1 MTTQEQAEKLAMEA
15 AFEIVF
21 NNEKCN
27 RNNKSDVER
36 TILSTI
42 PLKEM
47 LDCVENQRAALVEA
61 ERVLD
66 VMYGF
71 YRHRGP
77 WETIHGSQTLEK
89 VRQAILTVNLKPS

>member
-15 AFEIVF
+15 SKEVDIYSTYQSRANV
-21 NNEKCN
+21 
-27 RNNKSDVER
+27 
-36 TILSTI
+36 ILSTI

-47 LDCVENQRAALVEA
+47 LDCVENQHAALVEA